1 MSGFGLSEIHAI
13 DLSQE
18 NIVSTKKIIKNLSIK
33 NVTVN
38 KGNALDIKYKTDTF
52 DFIMSDGVIHHTL
65 NTRSAFLEI
74 TRVLKPG
81 GIVFL
86 GIYGYGGI
94 LGIIFPLGKYLG
106 KIIPLN
112 LMLKIVSYTG
122 FMRTQEYSILDWMYT
137 PIQRN
142 YKASTIIS
150 WLEESRYTEIT
161 KVKSKKWW
169 FNMGIL
175 SVILF
180 GDGYLYFFAKKFDFI
195 QLANSSTKC
204 NFD

>member
-18 NIVSTKKIIKNLSIK
+18 NIVNTNKIIKSLSIK

-38 KGNALDIKYKTDTF
+38 EGNALDIKYKSDSF
-52 DFIMSDGVIHHTL
+52 DFVMSDGVIHHTL

-94 LGIIFPLGKYLG
+94 LGIIFPLGKYIG

-112 LMLKIVSYTG
+112 LMLKIVSITG
-122 FMRTQEYSILDWMYT
+122 FMRTQEYSILDWLYT

-142 YKASTIIS
+142 FKASTIIS
-150 WLEESRYTEIT
+150 WLEESRYTKIT
-161 KVKSKKWW
+161 KVKSNKWW

-175 SVILF
+175 SKILF
-180 GDGYLYFFAKKFDFI
+180 GDGYLYFFAKKFDI
-195 QLANSSTKC
+195 NSLGER
-204 NFD
+204 